1 MSDNAPTV
9 LEWIALVGTVATPL
23 LLIVLSAIG
32 WFIKSRFESSQA
44 LEQEARRRLER
55 LESEIREERIQIYAD
70 ILEPFIIL
78 FANDIGLPAARSG
91 RGRRGEPPKTKEE
104 VAIEKL
110 TSLDYRRTAF
120 RLSLF
125 ANDDVARAYNSLMQ
139 AAYSM
144 GANTDDDS
152 ETGPNMDSIK
162 IIGLFGTL
170 LLAIRKSV
178 GNERTDLTNTEM
190 LEWMISDIRAFSN
203 QLQAP

>member
-1 MSDNAPTV
+1 MLDNGPTV
-9 LEWIALVGTVATPL
+9 LEWVALVGTVATPV
-23 LLIVLSAIG
+23 LLIFLSAIG
-32 WFIKSRFESSQA
+32 WFIKSRFEKSQA
-44 LEQEARRRLER
+44 LEQEARRRIER

-78 FANDIGLPAARSG
+78 FANDISLPAARSG
-91 RGRRGEPPKTKEE
+91 RGGRGEQPKTKDE

-144 GANTDDDS
+144 GPKTGDDS
-152 ETGPNMDSIK
+152 ETAGMQGIQ
-162 IIGLFGTL
+162 IIGLFGDL

-178 GNERTDLTNTEM
+178 GNEATGLTNTEM
-190 LEWMISDIRAFSN
+190 LEWMITDIRSVED
-203 QLQAP
+203 QLRDL